1 MTKDV
6 PEEAANLLT
15 DFGLSLGKKQA
26 ELRTTSPDPQS
37 LMGDREWKVQ
47 PLGWP
52 TVTLW
57 SSLFLTGFLVPLSTY
72 LFPSRRLLSLRWSLP
87 LSALS
92 VSLSVPFVSLSHC
105 LFSSF
110 TVLISYFT
118 ILNHMDTEKH
128 SQIQEQ
134 IQK

>member
-1 MTKDV
+1 M
-6 PEEAANLLT
+6 PEEATNLLT
-15 DFGLSLGKKQA
+15 NFGLSLGKKQA
-26 ELRTTSPDPQS
+26 ELTTTSPDPQS

-47 PLGWP
+47 LLGWP

-92 VSLSVPFVSLSHC
+92 VSLSAPFVSLSLTASLVLL
-105 LFSSF
+105 LF
-110 TVLISYFT
+110 
-118 ILNHMDTEKH
+118 
-128 SQIQEQ
+128 
-134 IQK
+134 